1 MKLKIRSILIRCLVL
16 SLLLTPLLAGVA
28 QAQSST
34 PLAELNISLWPE
46 YDRPQQ
52 VLVLFRGKVAD
63 DVPLPAQV
71 SFTLPATVQAL
82 NAVAYLDEA
91 QGTLLN
97 ISEYDF
103 ADGADGK
110 VLSFATPTRRFQ
122 FEYYSSDLLG
132 INGSVRDIS
141 FSFTPSTD
149 VAHLTLELQQPTK
162 AQAFTSDPPPSTTET
177 GQDGL
182 TYARYQVGAVSAG
195 DSYSLRASYT
205 RSTDN
210 PSAGI
215 SVPSSPEQAPVEIG
229 GGGLKDNLG
238 PILIAAGVLLLIGA
252 FGYWFWSQRSVAV
265 PEPALRQPSPRSQ
278 RQPSSRKRQPSPSRS
293 TRRPASGEA
302 PALYCHRCG
311 TKFRDDAQF
320 CHACGAE
327 RRTE

>member
-1 MKLKIRSILIRCLVL
+1 MKSKVRSIFTRCLVL
-16 SLLLTPLLAGVA
+16 SLLLMPLLAGVA

-34 PLAELNISLWPE
+34 PLVDLNIALWPE

-52 VLVLFRGKVAD
+52 VLVLFRGQIAD

-82 NAVAYLDEA
+82 HAVAYLDEA

-97 ISEYDF
+97 IPEYDF
-103 ADGADGK
+103 VDSADGK
-110 VLSFATPTRRFQ
+110 VLSFATPSRRFQ
-122 FEYYSSDLLG
+122 FEYYSSDLLS
-132 INGSVRDIS
+132 INGSARDIS
-141 FSFTPSTD
+141 FSFTPSND
-149 VAHLTLELQQPTK
+149 VANLTLELQQPTK
-162 AQAFTSDPPPSTTET
+162 AQAFTSDPLPSTTET

-182 TYARYQVGAVSAG
+182 TYALYQVGAVSAG
-195 DSYSLRASYT
+195 DSYSLQASYT

-252 FGYWFWSQRSVAV
+252 FGYWFWSQRAV
-265 PEPALRQPSPRSQ
+265 VMPEPALRQPSPRSQ
-278 RQPSSRKRQPSPSRS
+278 RQRSSRKRQPSQSQS
-293 TRRPASGEA
+293 ARRPESGEA
-302 PALYCHRCG
+302 SALYCHRCG
-311 TKFRDDAQF
+311 TKLRDDAQF

-327 RRTE
+327 RHAE

>member
-1 MKLKIRSILIRCLVL
+1 MKLKVRSIFSRCLVL

-110 VLSFATPTRRFQ
+110 VLSFATPTRQFQ
-122 FEYYSSDLLG
+122 F
-132 INGSVRDIS
+132 VRDIS

-149 VAHLTLELQQPTK
+149 VANLTLELQQPTR
-162 AQAFTSDPPPSTTET
+162 AQAFTSDPPPSTTEI

-320 CHACGAE
+320 CPACGAE

>member
-1 MKLKIRSILIRCLVL
+1 L

-34 PLAELNISLWPE
+34 PLAELSISLWPE

-52 VLVLFRGKVAD
+52 VLVLFRAEIAE

-82 NAVAYLDEA
+82 HAVAYLDEA

-97 ISEYDF
+97 IPEYDF
-103 ADGADGK
+103 VDSVDGK
-110 VLSFATPTRRFQ
+110 VLSFSTPSRRFQ
-122 FEYYSSDLLG
+122 FEYYSSDLLS
-132 INGSVRDIS
+132 INGSARDVS

-149 VAHLTLELQQPTK
+149 VANLMLELQQPTK
-162 AQAFTSDPPPSTTET
+162 AQAFTSDPPPSTTDT

-182 TYARYQVGAVSAG
+182 TYAHYQVGAVSAG
-195 DSYSLRASYT
+195 DPYSLRASYT

-215 SVPSSPEQAPVEIG
+215 SVPSSPEQSPVEIG

-252 FGYWFWSQRSVAV
+252 FGYWFWSQRTIAV
-265 PEPALRQPSPRSQ
+265 PEPTLRQPSLHSQRQPSPR
-278 RQPSSRKRQPSPSRS
+278 KRRSSPSRS
-293 TRRPASGEA
+293 TRRPASEEA

-311 TKFRDDAQF
+311 TKLRDDARF
-320 CHACGAE
+320 CHACGAG

>member
-1 MKLKIRSILIRCLVL
+1 MKLKIRSILIRCFVL

-28 QAQSST
+28 QAQTST
-34 PLAELNISLWPE
+34 PLTDLNISLWPE

-82 NAVAYLDEA
+82 SAVAYLDEA

-97 ISEYDF
+97 IPEYDF
-103 ADGADGK
+103 VDSADGK
-110 VLSFATPTRRFQ
+110 VLSFATPSRQFQ
-122 FEYYSSDLLG
+122 FEYYSSELLS

-149 VAHLTLELQQPTK
+149 VANLTLELQQPTT
-162 AQAFTSDPPPSTTET
+162 AQAFTSDPPPSTTT
-177 GQDGL
+177 IGQDGL
-182 TYARYQVGAVSAG
+182 TYALYQIGDVAAG

-229 GGGLKDNLG
+229 GGGLRDNLG

-252 FGYWFWSQRSVAV
+252 FGYWFWSQRAVVV
-265 PEPALRQPSPRSQ
+265 PEQAPRQTAPRSRRRTSSRNRQPGSPR
-278 RQPSSRKRQPSPSRS
+278 
-293 TRRPASGEA
+293 TARRPASGDS

-311 TKFRDDAQF
+311 TKLRDDARF